1 MSNSYPTMTIN
12 QTALPEVEHFI
23 QKTAQLA
30 LQLEMIK
37 MTGVGDSVTIT
48 LLPAGILMIEIPLDN
63 GNLSVT
69 TELVGNVDT
78 YINPFT
84 ISTDDAKAV
93 VGGAVSYYMQRP
105 GPTKDISDL
114 IKILTGVFIESRD
127 EEIGTLP
134 KLIIIDGPQ
143 VCYPPYPE
151 MQMPYGY
158 QPQQPQQPHGF
169 QPQQPQQPQAGYPM
183 GHGPVSGSYR
193 RDRTDGVPI
202 KQGYM
207 RDDETGVEG
216 RNERPGG

>member
-1 MSNSYPTMTIN
+1 MSNSYPTLTIN
-12 QTALPEVEHFI
+12 QTTLPEVEHFI

-48 LLPAGILMIEIPLDN
+48 LLPAKVLMIEIPLDN
-63 GNLSVT
+63 GNLRVT
-69 TELVGNVDT
+69 TDLVRNVDT
-78 YINPFT
+78 YISPFT
-84 ISTDDAKAV
+84 LSTDDAKAV
-93 VGGAVSYYMQRP
+93 VGGAVSYHMQRP

-114 IKILTGVFIESRD
+114 IKILTGVFVDSRD

-143 VCYPPYPE
+143 VGYPPYPE
-151 MQMPYGY
+151 MQMPYGF
-158 QPQQPQQPHGF
+158 QPQQSQQPYGF
-169 QPQQPQQPQAGYPM
+169 QPQQPQNGYPM
-183 GHGPVSGSYR
+183 GHEPVGAGYYR
-193 RDRTDGVPI
+193 SRSDGAPI